1 MIFQYL
7 KSYFMLFYYIVSK
20 PGLSMSFKSYK
31 IFLKYIIV
39 PVLTYAKCTVIMTI
53 SNGET

>member
-53 SNGET
+53 SNSEM